1 MQYTTGLNHFI
12 YAIVTEIEN
21 PLIMNNIELK
31 ALEDFPYVEPGDDLA
46 KIILKS
52 FRINNINLDDGD
64 VVVVAQKIISKSE
77 NRYIDLNKITPS
89 EKAITLAKELN
100 RDSSFIQV
108 ILNESNE
115 IVSTE
120 KNVIVVEHKLGFIN
134 INAGIDR
141 SNIPQDINQVLLL
154 PKNPTISANNLRL
167 ALSEKFKKQIAVVI
181 TDSMTRPYRSGVT
194 NFALA
199 SSNLQSL
206 IDLSGEKDM
215 YGNILKN
222 TEIAVADEIAA
233 ASGLLMGQG
242 SDKKPVVIIKGFNKN
257 KYKVNDALDLVVS
270 REDDLYR

>member
-12 YAIVTEIEN
+12 YGIVTEIEN

-120 KNVIVVEHKLGFIN
+120 KNVIIVEHKLGFIN

-242 SDKKPVVIIKGFNKN
+242 SDKKPIVIIKGFNKN

>member
-12 YAIVTEIEN
+12 YGIVTEIEN

-154 PKNPTISANNLRL
+154 PKNPTISANNLRS
-167 ALSEKFKKQIAVVI
+167 ALSGKLNKQIAVVI

>member
-1 MQYTTGLNHFI
+1 
-12 YAIVTEIEN
+12 
-21 PLIMNNIELK
+21 MNKLELT
-31 ALEDFPYVEPGDDLA
+31 ALEDFPYIEPGDDLV
-46 KIILKS
+46 KIIVKS
-52 FRINNINLDDGD
+52 FRSNNITIDNGD
-64 VVVVAQKIISKSE
+64 VVVIAQKIVSKSE
-77 NRYIDLNKITPS
+77 NRYIDLNKIIPS
-89 EKAITLAKELN
+89 KKAISLGKELQ
-100 RDSSFIQV
+100 RDPRFIQV

-120 KNVIVVEHKLGFIN
+120 KNVIIVEHELGFIN

-154 PKNPTISANNLRL
+154 PKNPTLSADKLQL
-167 ALSEKFKKQIAVVI
+167 ALSKNFNKQIAVVI

-206 IDLSGEKDM
+206 IDLSGEEDM

-222 TEIAVADEIAA
+222 TEIAIADEIAA

-242 SDKKPVVIIKGFNKN
+242 SDKKPVIIIKGFNKN
-257 KYKVNDALDLVVS
+257 TYKVNDALDLVVS
-270 REDDLYR
+270 REEDLYR

>member
-12 YAIVTEIEN
+12 YGIVTEIEN

>member
-12 YAIVTEIEN
+12 YGIVTEIEN

-120 KNVIVVEHKLGFIN
+120 KNVIIVEHKLGFIN